1 MTKYKFLLKKKIWIA
16 GHNGMVGS
24 ALYRKLSKQNLN
36 LLTASK
42 SMLDLRNQSD
52 VDNWIKEKKPNIIF
66 LAAAKV
72 GGILE
77 NNNYPA
83 DFIIDNLKIQTNVI
97 SSAFRHNVKKMLFL
111 GSACIYP
118 VSDKPIK
125 ESELL
130 TGKLETT
137 NQAYSVAK
145 IAGIEMCRSLTKQ
158 HNVEYISVQPNNLY
172 GPNDNFS
179 INSSHVI
186 PALIKKMSIAKERNL
201 EFCEIWGSGKPKRE
215 FLYVDDLAEAL
226 ILISEKYKN
235 LEPINVGSGFEISIS
250 SLANKIKKIIG
261 FKGRLFFNRKYP
273 DGVKRKILN
282 SSKIKKLGWKPKTCF
297 DDGLR
302 ETVEWFKKNK

>member
-1 MTKYKFLLKKKIWIA
+1 
-16 GHNGMVGS
+16 MVGS
-24 ALYRKLSKQNLN
+24 ALYRKLRKHNLN

-97 SSAFRHNVKKMLFL
+97 SSAFRHNVKKILFL

-302 ETVEWFKKNK
+302 ETIEWFEKNK

>member
-1 MTKYKFLLKKKIWIA
+1 MTKYKFLTKKKIWIA

-24 ALYRKLSKQNLN
+24 ALHKKLRKLNLN
-36 LLTASK
+36 LITASK
-42 SMLDLRNQSD
+42 SILDLRNQSD
-52 VDNWIKEKKPNIIF
+52 VDNWIKEKKPDIIF

-97 SSAFRHNVKKMLFL
+97 SSAFRHNVKKMIFL

-118 VSDKPIK
+118 VSNKPIK
-125 ESELL
+125 ESDLL
-130 TGKLETT
+130 TGKLELT

-145 IAGIEMCRSLTKQ
+145 IAGIEMCRSLAKQ

-186 PALIKKMSIAKERNL
+186 PGLIKKISIAKEKNQ

-261 FKGRLFFNRKYP
+261 FKGRLFFNSKYP
-273 DGVKRKILN
+273 DGVKRKFLD
-282 SSKIKKLGWKPKTCF
+282 SSKIKKLGWTPKTSF

-302 ETVEWFKKNK
+302 KTIEWFEKNQ

>member
-1 MTKYKFLLKKKIWIA
+1 MIKYKFLSKKKIWIA

-24 ALYRKLSKQNLN
+24 ALHKKLRKLNLN

-42 SMLDLRNQSD
+42 SILDLRNQSD

-77 NNNYPA
+77 NSNYPA

-130 TGKLETT
+130 TGKLEST

-145 IAGIEMCRSLTKQ
+145 IAGIEMCRSLAKQ

-186 PALIKKMSIAKERNL
+186 PALIKKISIAKEKNK
-201 EFCEIWGSGKPKRE
+201 EFCEIWGSGKPRRE

-261 FKGRLFFNRKYP
+261 FKGRLLFNTKYP
-273 DGVKRKILN
+273 DGVKRKFLD
-282 SSKIKKLGWKPKTCF
+282 SSKIKKLGWTPKTSF

-302 ETVEWFKKNK
+302 KTIKWFEKNQ

>member
-1 MTKYKFLLKKKIWIA
+1 MIKYKFLSKKKIWIA

-24 ALYRKLSKQNLN
+24 ALHKKLRKLNLN

-42 SMLDLRNQSD
+42 SILDLRNQSD

-77 NNNYPA
+77 NSNYPA

-130 TGKLETT
+130 TGKLEST

-145 IAGIEMCRSLTKQ
+145 IAGIEMCRSLAKQ

-186 PALIKKMSIAKERNL
+186 PALIKKISIAKEKNK
-201 EFCEIWGSGKPKRE
+201 EFCEIWGSGKPRRE

-235 LEPINVGSGFEISIS
+235 IEPINVGSGFEISIS

-261 FKGRLFFNRKYP
+261 FKGRLFFNSKYP
-273 DGVKRKILN
+273 DGVRRKFLD
-282 SSKIKKLGWKPKTCF
+282 SSKIKKLGWTPKTSF

-302 ETVEWFKKNK
+302 KTIEWFEKNQ